1 MIANYLVLA
10 AGAFLLGIFKFY
22 IAASIVLLPAA
33 IKYWYNKRKY
43 RPIGDLLKA
52 LYAVFIALQFFFAVM
67 IIYVIL
73 TVI

>member
-10 AGAFLLGIFKFY
+10 AGAFLFAIFKFY
-22 IAASIVLLPAA
+22 LAASIVLLPVA

-52 LYAVFIALQFFFAVM
+52 LYAVFIALQFFFAMM
-67 IIYVIL
+67 IVYVIL